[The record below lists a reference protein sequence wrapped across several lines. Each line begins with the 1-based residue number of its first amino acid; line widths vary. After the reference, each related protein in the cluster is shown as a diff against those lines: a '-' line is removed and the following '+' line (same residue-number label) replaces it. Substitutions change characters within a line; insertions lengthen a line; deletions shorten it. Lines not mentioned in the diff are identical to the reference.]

1 MAKSAQKRQFEQ
13 TVDKL
18 IYHANNLEDI
28 VNNLMPTKGNTP
40 NDCQKTHL
48 LSLISQLNSAVN
60 GVDLE
65 DFKPNDYSGDFKYS
79 YEGDKNN

>member
-1 MAKSAQKRQFEQ
+1 MAKSAQQRQFEQ

-28 VNNLMPTKGNTP
+28 VNNLMPTKGSHS

-48 LSLISQLNSAVN
+48 LSLISQLNSAIN
-60 GVDLE
+60 GVELE
-65 DFKPNDYSGDFKYS
+65 DFKANDYSGDFKLS